1 MGEIADAPDLLPE
14 SADGPDGSCAQKSF
28 ELCEGHLDRIETGTL
43 GRQDRT
49 QAPLALMALPA
60 ALLFRVGKYP

>member
-43 GRQDRT
+43 GHKLIKGI
-49 QAPLALMALPA
+49 PLTAC
-60 ALLFRVGKYP
+60 F